1 MGVRGECSVGVQGE
15 CRWVY
20 EGVWCGCM
28 RGV

>member
-1 MGVRGECSVGVQGE
+1 MYEGSVGVCVQGE

-20 EGVWCGCM
+20 EGSVGGCM